1 MRVLTVNDRAST
13 TQPRTTGRFSFS
25 ISGFENKHGRNKP
38 NHSERTENMKAS
50 YQQTTLAALLALALA
65 PAPLAVGADS
75 AERAAMVK
83 EKIQTLR
90 QECAQGRAQITQT
103 LEALSRLTVAGVEL
117 RPQFEKYKAEL
128 AKMEEKAR
136 GARERAA
143 SMKEKGQ
150 AFFAEWEQHVKT
162 IQNEDI
168 RAEAEKRLA
177 KRRKSY
183 GKILSAMEEA
193 REHLVPFMSDLNDIQ
208 KLLDSELSASTV
220 ASTKKLIRQANWHGE
235 DVRESLSDVE
245 KELDRVA
252 AELAKYQ

>member
-1 MRVLTVNDRAST
+1 MKTSFHST
-13 TQPRTTGRFSFS
+13 TLS
-25 ISGFENKHGRNKP
+25 
-38 NHSERTENMKAS
+38 
-50 YQQTTLAALLALALA
+50 ALLALTLA
-65 PAPLAVGADS
+65 PAPFALGADS

-90 QECAQGRAQITQT
+90 QECAQGRNQITLT
-103 LEALSRLTVAGVEL
+103 LEALSRLTVQGVEL

-128 AKMEEKAR
+128 AKMEDKAR
-136 GARERAA
+136 TARERAV

-150 AFFAEWEQHVKT
+150 AFFADWEQQTKT

-168 RAEAEKRLA
+168 RKEAEKRLA

-193 REHLVPFMSDLNDIQ
+193 KEQLVPFMSDLNDVR
-208 KLLDSELSASTV
+208 KLLESELSTSTV
-220 ASTKKLIRQANWHGE
+220 ASTKSLIRQANWHGE
-235 DVRESLSDVE
+235 DVRDSLTDVE

-252 AELAKYQ
+252 AELAKYR